1 MRVLILLYILADA
14 ASKEVELK
22 VAETEKDG
30 LPEVLGQQEVKAIDA
45 QRIPEIATG
54 CLTTSNG
61 QNLCQGAAPGM
72 CVCVCVCMY
81 VCVVVCV
88 CVCVCVCVYVC
99 VCVRVRVCV

>member
-22 VAETEKDG
+22 VAEAEMDG

-54 CLTTSNG
+54 CL
-61 QNLCQGAAPGM
+61 CM
-72 CVCVCVCMY
+72 CACA
-81 VCVVVCV
+81 
-88 CVCVCVCVYVC
+88 CVCVCVYKHTIFVC
-99 VCVRVRVCV
+99 VCARKQATDWRLSSRWCR